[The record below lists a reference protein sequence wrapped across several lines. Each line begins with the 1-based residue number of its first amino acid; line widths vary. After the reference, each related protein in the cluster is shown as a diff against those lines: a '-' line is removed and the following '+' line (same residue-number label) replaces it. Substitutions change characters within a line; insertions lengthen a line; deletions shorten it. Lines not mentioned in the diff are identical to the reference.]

1 MWKHRFMIKGSKEEL
16 AWLNR
21 EAKRHYLLVGI
32 WNSWYH
38 FKRVTTT
45 YQIFSEYVSTDF
57 VPELAKAN
65 QQFKV
70 LATYEVSNPDI
81 QVVYTGTDQ
90 AVVTK
95 VLPGDP
101 QMRLK
106 VGLRMRD
113 QAMNTVNVVLYSA
126 VAFLG
131 IVMFL
136 VLNID
141 DANRGENAMTIW
153 FFAAVIIGVV
163 VFRLYRAAKQLQDQI
178 VILRRD
184 TENYDGAWMPTMHVF
199 IDPLTTDL
207 DTEALKSLGRWS
219 LVNQTSKG
227 AYWYDL
233 QTLASASDIKASL
246 KPYTTPTTHVS
257 VVSWLGLAPLGWF
270 M

>member
-1 MWKHRFMIKGSKEEL
+1 MWKHRFMIKGSKQEL

-21 EAKRHYLLVGI
+21 MAQRHYLLVDI

-45 YQIFSEYVSTDF
+45 YHLFSEYVPTDL
-57 VPELAKAN
+57 VPEMAKAN
-65 QQFKV
+65 QMFKV

-90 AVVTK
+90 TVSTQVT
-95 VLPGDP
+95 PGDP

-113 QAMNTVNVVLYSA
+113 QALNTVNVTIYSVVGFWAVL
-126 VAFLG
+126 L
-131 IVMFL
+131 FL
-136 VLNID
+136 VISQGGSNLD
-141 DANRGENAMTIW
+141 TGMTLW
-153 FFAAVIIGVV
+153 FLTIMIAGVA
-163 VFRLYRAAKQLQDQI
+163 VFRLYHSAKKLQDQI

-184 TENYDGAWMPTMHVF
+184 TNDYDGAWMPTMHVF
-199 IDPLTTDL
+199 VSPLTADL
-207 DTEALKSLGRWS
+207 DTSALKSLGRWS
-219 LVNQTSKG
+219 LVNRTNKG

-233 QTLASASDIKASL
+233 QTLASEAEIKTSL
-246 KPYTTPTTHVS
+246 KPYVEPDSKVS